1 MPTFLSST
9 LKNIPVIIRIHAITL
24 VALLSVVLLAVMS
37 ATQLR
42 TKLEGEAEARTQQLI
57 ETAQGVVK
65 HYYDQ
70 AQAGRLTKEKAQEEA
85 FEALRAMRYDNGN
98 YFFVSDFTGMTLMHG
113 ANRSMEHNQ
122 VLQTTTLSKV
132 TTAILDVA
140 THQGAGYV
148 HYEVAKQ
155 GETEPKPK
163 ISYIAT
169 FKPWDWIVGTGI
181 FVDDI
186 DAKVNTAFMQTAG
199 TGLAMA
205 LVVAMVAYLLAR
217 GIVGPLGRVVAAQER
232 LIADDLSFD
241 VMDADRADEIGR
253 LARGVLAA
261 KESAIERKKLAAEA
275 DARRRSDQEELQRKA
290 ELDRKY
296 IAEFEQFMGSL
307 TKALER
313 LSDGDLTYR
322 LSNAFAAE
330 YEKIRAD
337 FNTSVEKLQQTM
349 LHVSANTSAIRAGT
363 KEITSAADDLSRRTE
378 QQAASLEETAA
389 ALDEITATVRKTAQG
404 ATHAREVVSTAKSD
418 AERGGSVVRQA
429 IDAMNGIEKS
439 SQQIGQ
445 IIGVIDEIAF
455 QTNLLALNAGVEAA
469 RAGEAGR
476 GFAVVASEV
485 RALAQRS
492 AEAAKEI
499 KSLIMASRGQVE
511 QGVDL
516 VAETGKALERI
527 FTQVAEIDKVVSE
540 IASSA
545 QEEATGLQEV
555 NTAVNQMDQ
564 VTQQNAAMVEES
576 TAASHTLAQETE
588 ELTKLIG
595 RFQVGREAAIDEAP
609 RRAAGKAAAP
619 AAAKVAAPAAP
630 RPALKTVGTRGG
642 AAPKPAAD
650 EWEEF

>member
-1 MPTFLSST
+1 MPTSLSSL
-9 LKNIPVIIRIHAITL
+9 LKNVPVIIRIHAITL
-24 VALLSVVLLAVMS
+24 VALISVIALALMS
-37 ATQLR
+37 AVQLR
-42 TKLEGEAEARTQQLI
+42 DHLTAEAEARTQHLV
-57 ETAQGVVK
+57 EAAQGVVK
-65 HYYDQ
+65 YFYDE
-70 AQAGRLTKEKAQEEA
+70 AEAGRLPKDKAQAAA
-85 FEALRAMRYDNGN
+85 FAALRAMHYDNGN
-98 YFFVSDFTGMTLMHG
+98 YFFADSSIDG
-113 ANRSMEHNQ
+113 ANVVNGGNPALENDK
-122 VLQTTTLSKV
+122 LAATTTLSKV
-132 TTAILDVA
+132 TTEVLRTANSAGSGFIHYDVA
-140 THQGAGYV
+140 
-148 HYEVAKQ
+148 KP

-163 ISYIAT
+163 VSYVSS
-169 FKPWDWIVGTGI
+169 FKPWNLIVGTGI
-181 FVDDI
+181 FIDNI
-186 DAKVNTAFMQTAG
+186 DAKVHAG
-199 TGLAMA
+199 LIQSSAIGLSFACLVA
-205 LVVAMVAYLLAR
+205 LVAWLLAR
-217 GIVGPLGRVVAAQER
+217 GIVGPLSRVVTAQER
-232 LIADDLSFD
+232 LTAGDLTFG
-241 VMDADRADEIGR
+241 MQDADRADEIGR
-253 LARGVLAA
+253 IARGVVAA
-261 KESAIERKKLAAEA
+261 KDSAVERRKLEAEA
-275 DARRRSDQEELQRKA
+275 EARRKSDQEELQRKA

-296 IAEFEQFMGSL
+296 IAEFEQFMASI
-307 TKALER
+307 TKALEK

-322 LSNAFAAE
+322 LTQAFAEE
-330 YEKIRAD
+330 YEKIRGN
-337 FNTSVEKLQQTM
+337 FNASVEKLQQTM
-349 LHVSANTSAIRAGT
+349 LHVSTNTSAIRSGT
-363 KEITSAADDLSRRTE
+363 KEITTAADDLSRRTE

-404 ATHAREVVSTAKSD
+404 ATHAREVVSTARTD
-418 AERGGSVVRQA
+418 AERGGAVVRQA
-429 IDAMNGIEKS
+429 IDAMTGIEKS

-499 KSLIMASRGQVE
+499 KALIMASRGQVE

-540 IASSA
+540 IALSA

-588 ELTKLIG
+588 ELTRLIG
-595 RFQVGREAAIDEAP
+595 RFQVGRSDFGAQEAEAP
-609 RRAAGKAAAP
+609 RRRAKPSAP
-619 AAAKVAAPAAP
+619 AT
-630 RPALKTVGTRGG
+630 RPALKTVSTRGG
-642 AAPKPAAD
+642 AAPKPSAD

>member
-1 MPTFLSST
+1 MPTVLSSI
-9 LKNIPVIIRIHAITL
+9 LKNIPVIVRIHAITL
-24 VALLSVVLLAVMS
+24 VALVGVISLALLSA
-37 ATQLR
+37 AQLR
-42 TKLEGEAEARTQQLI
+42 EKLENEAEARTQQLV
-57 ETAQGVVK
+57 ETAQGIVK
-65 HYYDQ
+65 HYYDE
-70 AQAGRLTKEKAQEEA
+70 AQAGHLTNEQAQTD
-85 FEALRAMRYDNGN
+85 ALAAVRAMHYDNGS
-98 YFFVSDFTGMTLMHG
+98 YFFVLDTEGTILMHG
-113 ANRSMEHNQ
+113 ANPAWEHNKEA
-122 VLQTTTLSKV
+122 QTTILAK
-132 TTAILDVA
+132 TTAQFLEA
-140 THQGAGYV
+140 ANKQGAGFI
-148 HYEVAKQ
+148 HHALAKP
-155 GETEPKPK
+155 GETKSKPK
-163 ISYIAT
+163 LSYIAS
-169 FKPWDWIVGTGI
+169 FKPWGWIVGTGI

-186 DAKVNTAFMQTAG
+186 DAKVNSAFMQIG
-199 TGLAMA
+199 GIGLSIGLAVA
-205 LVVAMVAYLLAR
+205 LVANLLAR
-217 GIVGPLGRVVAAQER
+217 GIVGPLVRVVAAQER
-232 LIADDLSFD
+232 LIADDLQFD
-241 VMDADRADEIGR
+241 VPDADRADEIGR
-253 LARGVLAA
+253 LARGVVAA
-261 KESAIERKKLAAEA
+261 KNSALQRKKLECQAEA
-275 DARRRSDQEELQRKA
+275 RRQTDQEELQCKA

-296 IAEFEQFMGSL
+296 IAEFEQFMTAF
-307 TKALER
+307 TKALEQ
-313 LSDGDLTYR
+313 LSEGDLTYR
-322 LSNAFAAE
+322 LNTAFATE
-330 YEKIRAD
+330 YEKIRGD
-337 FNTSVEKLQQTM
+337 FNASVEKLQQTM
-349 LHVSANTSAIRAGT
+349 LHVSANTSAISAGAS
-363 KEITSAADDLSRRTE
+363 EITSAADDLSRRTE

-418 AERGGSVVRQA
+418 AERGGTVVRQA
-429 IDAMNGIEKS
+429 IEAMNGIEKS

-499 KSLIMASRGQVE
+499 KALITASRGQVD

-527 FTQVAEIDKVVSE
+527 FTQVVEIDKVVSD

-576 TAASHTLAQETE
+576 TAASHTLAKETE

-595 RFQVGREAAIDEAP
+595 RFQVGRTEAVARDEPP
-609 RRAAGKAAAP
+609 RRTPSKAAAR
-619 AAAKVAAPAAP
+619 APTAP
-630 RPALKTVGTRGG
+630 RAALKTVASRGG